1 MGVEHWDRQR
11 ALALL
16 RRLHMGNIIVE
27 HLAIAIQPPDRYT
40 TGCTLI
46 GRKSVTTTRH
56 AGKACLR
63 AWPWQNSLHEA
74 YYGRGRGIWEGDPLR
89 PPAAGKYIA
98 ILASDIIPG

>member
-40 TGCTLI
+40 TRCTLI

-63 AWPWQNSLHEA
+63 ALAPANRAILLAARGLLHEA
-74 YYGRGRGIWEGDPLR
+74 IYDLDQ
-89 PPAAGKYIA
+89 ATA
-98 ILASDIIPG
+98 

>member
-63 AWPWQNSLHEA
+63 AWPRQIERSYWLQEA
-74 YYGRGRGIWEGDPLR
+74 YRL
-89 PPAAGKYIA
+89 AAV
-98 ILASDIIPG
+98 LA

>member
-1 MGVEHWDRQR
+1 MGVEHWDKQR
-11 ALALL
+11 ALALP
-16 RRLHMGNIIVE
+16 RRLYMGSIIVE

-63 AWPWQNSLHEA
+63 AWPRQNSLHEA
-74 YYGRGRGIWEGDPLR
+74 YLPVVPVGAPTNSHEFTKSVLNF
-89 PPAAGKYIA
+89 
-98 ILASDIIPG
+98 

>member
-46 GRKSVTTTRH
+46 GRKSSTTTRH
-56 AGKACLR
+56 VHTRFLGCSLPVGPTGRVR
-63 AWPWQNSLHEA
+63 AWEA
-74 YYGRGRGIWEGDPLR
+74 SWESGLCGCDTYTGLTLYR
-89 PPAAGKYIA
+89 I
-98 ILASDIIPG
+98 